1 MKRIMIVVSM
11 IVLAL
16 SSAAYGKTYNIAI
29 VSWIAWGPANVADVK
44 GFWKEQGI
52 DVRVVTLSNPI
63 VVGELFRKNR
73 VDIIFEMI
81 GAAVGMYMEGL
92 PVIMVSEIDW
102 SHGGDKIIIK
112 KGVNPADL
120 KGEPVGIFLNQ
131 PSVTY
136 FLNQYLS
143 GVNLKLS
150 DIQLIEMENPAIVN
164 NFIAGRF
171 KAAVCF
177 NPDALRA
184 EKEGEGILVATT
196 ADYEGCNPECIMM
209 MQETFKEMPKDDLAK
224 ILKGWINAVKWSKD
238 EKNWKEY
245 VDILNNH
252 TFKDNPPLSENELK
266 EILNTVRVHD
276 VNMMTE
282 RNRDNGGLEIYLKNL
297 KSFMK
302 ENNMLKKDFNP
313 KDIFDNKVIME
324 VLENEK

>member
-1 MKRIMIVVSM
+1 MKRIIFAMMVTLLLFSG
-11 IVLAL
+11 
-16 SSAAYGKTYNIAI
+16 AAYGKTYNVAI

-44 GFWKEQGI
+44 GFWQEQGI

-73 VDIIFEMI
+73 VDIILEMI

-102 SHGGDKIIIK
+102 SHGGDKIIIR

-143 GVNLKLS
+143 AVNLKIS

-177 NPDALRA
+177 NPDAFRA
-184 EKEGEGILVATT
+184 EKEGNGIVAATT

-209 MQETFKEMPKDDLAK
+209 MKETLKDMPKDDLAK
-224 ILKGWINAVKWSKD
+224 ILKGWIKGVQWSKD

-245 VDILNNH
+245 VDILNNQ
-252 TFKDNPPLSENELK
+252 TFKDDPPYSENKLK
-266 EILNTVRVHD
+266 EILNTVRIHD
-276 VNMMTE
+276 VNTMKE
-282 RNRDNGGLEIYLKNL
+282 RNQDGGGLEIYLKNL
-297 KSFMK
+297 KDFLK
-302 ENNMLKKDFNP
+302 ENNMLKKEFNP
-313 KDIFDNKVIME
+313 KDIFDNTVIME